1 VSLFNARDKQL
12 VERNPYLKLEKPAEA
27 GENIIDPGTLE
38 RIAHRVLDAKKTDPV
53 PGYRTRLNDCRWR
66 VQNLLNVVDEP
77 LWEKHVELA
86 IQSMLKTIN
95 NSQPNGTWVPCEYD
109 TRIAHIGKDKE
120 AFIELVVR
128 FVDTDNNQDM
138 LYQDGRPVMN
148 VNVQQTALDPAV
160 LESLSRRADGDPEMK
175 AILAALVQQQAMMA
189 EFMLRQSGA
198 PPLAASAAP
207 APVAPTAPA
216 STVVMQPYSDE
227 PTLEELVAQASA
239 AEDLPATPVRKGGRK
254 TKAVEPTADIDPAAL
269 DALASLPVEE

>member
-1 VSLFNARDKQL
+1 MSLFNARDKQI
-12 VERNPYLKLEKPAEA
+12 VERNPYLKLEKPSEA
-27 GENIIDPGTLE
+27 GANIIDPGALE
-38 RIAHRVLDAKKTDPV
+38 RIAHRVIEAKKTEAT

-66 VQNLLNVVDEP
+66 VQNLLNIVDEP
-77 LWEKHVELA
+77 LWERHVELA
-86 IQSMLKTIN
+86 IESMLKTIN

-120 AFIELVVR
+120 AFFELVIR

-138 LYQDGRPVMN
+138 LYQDGRPVMS
-148 VNVQQTALDPAV
+148 VNVQQAALDPAV

-175 AILAALVQQQAMMA
+175 AILSALVQQQAMMA

-198 PPLAASAAP
+198 PPLAAPAAP
-207 APVAPTAPA
+207 APVVAAPTA
-216 STVVMQPYSDE
+216 TVVVQPYSDE

-239 AEDLPATPVRKGGRK
+239 AEDLPAPPVRKGGRK
-254 TKAVEPTADIDPAAL
+254 AKAAEPTSDIDPAAL